1 MFDCRKNSP
10 FYFRGTKV
18 KLITYFVSFFIF
30 IIQASSEH
38 PLAKAVLAYA
48 RHFHFFEDSSDA
60 TPNDAKSG
68 WLFDVSDFSAL
79 PGRGVQCSID
89 GRRILVGNRKLMV
102 ENGIDIST
110 EVENFVV
117 ELEQNAQTGILVSYD
132 DILIGVLGVADP
144 LKREASVVIEGLQ
157 KMDVIPVMVTG
168 DNWRTAR
175 AVAKEV

>member
-1 MFDCRKNSP
+1 MFDCWKNSP

-60 TPNDAKSG
+60 TQNDAKSG

-89 GRRILVGNRKLMV
+89 GRRILVLSLYYCNMSV
-102 ENGIDIST
+102 
-110 EVENFVV
+110 
-117 ELEQNAQTGILVSYD
+117 LVSKY
-132 DILIGVLGVADP
+132 IEICFIFSEEFLIRGSMSSTGWQ
-144 LKREASVVIEGLQ
+144 Q
-157 KMDVIPVMVTG
+157 KVDG
-168 DNWRTAR
+168 GKWHRYFNRSG
-175 AVAKEV
+175 KFCG